1 MLKPKSP
8 TTNYQLPT
16 TKFHGFTLIEL
27 LVAAT
32 IAIILTTI
40 GVVSYQSAM
49 RKSRDGK
56 RKADLEQI
64 RAALEMYRSDCGSY
78 PASISF
84 GGSLVG
90 GKDECSGNT
99 YMQEVPQDPRYST
112 YEYSY
117 TKSSDSYVLC
127 AYLEGESAD
136 LGCSSVSC
144 GSCGDQSCNYKVC
157 PP

>member
-16 TKFHGFTLIEL
+16 TNPHGFTLIEL

-78 PASISF
+78 PDNISF
-84 GGSLVG
+84 GSSLVG

-99 YMQEVPQDPRYST
+99 YMQTVPQDPKDPT
-112 YEYSY
+112 YHYSY
-117 TKSSDSYVLC
+117 AKLGDSYVLC
-127 AYLEGESAD
+127 AYLEGES
-136 LGCSSVSC
+136 GGSTSC
-144 GSCGDQSCNYKVC
+144 GSCGDQNCNYEVSS
-157 PP
+157 P

>member
-1 MLKPKSP
+1 MLKLKAISQ
-8 TTNYQLPT
+8 TTNRW
-16 TKFHGFTLIEL
+16 GFTLIEL

-40 GVVSYQSAM
+40 GIVSYQSAM

-56 RKADLEQI
+56 RRADLEQI

-90 GKDECSGNT
+90 GETACSGNT
-99 YMQEVPQDPRYST
+99 YMQQVPQDPKYST
-112 YEYSY
+112 YQYSY
-117 TKSSDSYVLC
+117 VNSDDSYVLC
-127 AYLEGESAD
+127 AYLEGGSGDLSCSA
-136 LGCSSVSC
+136 VSC
-144 GSCGDQSCNYKVC
+144 GSCGGGSCNYKVC

>member
-8 TTNYQLPT
+8 TTNYQLPAT
-16 TKFHGFTLIEL
+16 NPHGFTLIEL

-40 GVVSYQSAM
+40 GIVSYQSAM
-49 RKSRDGK
+49 RKSRNGK

-64 RAALEMYRSDCGSY
+64 RAALEMYRSDCGGY
-78 PASISF
+78 PDNISF

-90 GKDECSGNT
+90 GEDECSGNT
-99 YMQEVPQDPRYST
+99 YMQTVPQDPKYST
-112 YEYSY
+112 YQYSY
-117 TKSSDSYVLC
+117 AKVGDSYVLC
-127 AYLEGESAD
+127 AYLEGESGD
-136 LGCSSVSC
+136 TSCPNSCSGC
-144 GSCGDQSCNYKVC
+144 GSGVSCNYEVC

>member
-8 TTNYQLPT
+8 TTNP
-16 TKFHGFTLIEL
+16 HGFTLIEL

-49 RKSRDGK
+49 RRSRDGK

-78 PASISF
+78 PDSVSF

-90 GKDECSGNT
+90 GESACSGNI
-99 YMQEVPQDPRYST
+99 YMQRVPQDPKYST
-112 YEYSY
+112 YQYSY
-117 TKSSDSYVLC
+117 TKSGDFYVLC
-127 AYLEGESAD
+127 AYLEGESGD
-136 LGCSSVSC
+136 LDCSAVSC
-144 GSCGDQSCNYKVC
+144 GSCAGGSCNYKVC
-157 PP
+157 SP